1 MIELA
6 QLDWKNLPF
15 GFQPTDFNV
24 RCYFRDGKWS
34 DIEVSSSDKIE
45 MHMAASALHYGQEIF
60 EGLKAFRG
68 KDGKVRIFRMKDNAA
83 RIRSSAEGLCMPP
96 VPEEI
101 FCKMAEMVV
110 KLNARFIPPYGTGA
124 SLYLRP
130 IEIGMSATV
139 GVRPATEYLF
149 MIFVSPVGPYFKS
162 GFNPTRICISRQYDR
177 VAPKGTGR
185 FKTAG
190 NYAASLKSGQLAK
203 EKGYST
209 MLYLDPLEKKYLD
222 ECGPANFFAIK
233 DGVYITPSSDSILPS
248 VTNKSFTQ
256 LAQDLG
262 LKVER
267 RHIAVEE
274 LADVQEAAACGT
286 AAVASP
292 IGEIDDIDTGTKY
305 VIAKDG
311 NPGPVTTAL
320 YNKLRAIQLGE
331 EEDVHG
337 WNTIVE

>member
-1 MIELA
+1 MEISHIEHIGIAVPDLAEAIKYYENALGLKCYKQEVVEDQKVTTAFFKVGDTKIELLEPTCPESTIA
-6 QLDWKNLPF
+6 KFIEKN
-15 GFQPTDFNV
+15 GG
-24 RCYFRDGKWS
+24 RGG
-34 DIEVSSSDKIE
+34 
-45 MHMAASALHYGQEIF
+45 MHH
-60 EGLKAFRG
+60 
-68 KDGKVRIFRMKDNAA
+68 
-83 RIRSSAEGLCMPP
+83 
-96 VPEEI
+96 
-101 FCKMAEMVV
+101 
-110 KLNARFIPPYGTGA
+110 
-124 SLYLRP
+124 
-130 IEIGMSATV
+130 
-139 GVRPATEYLF
+139 
-149 MIFVSPVGPYFKS
+149 
-162 GFNPTRICISRQYDR
+162 
-177 VAPKGTGR
+177 
-185 FKTAG
+185 
-190 NYAASLKSGQLAK
+190 LA
-203 EKGYST
+203 
-209 MLYLDPLEKKYLD
+209 
-222 ECGPANFFAIK
+222 FAIK